1 MKLTL
6 SHERSNAA
14 QGKNSANNRFVG
26 RQNGARGAPV
36 NAATSVTVG
45 HLNLGLLVGSAVL
58 LVAIAAIRVA
68 ASTPLPTPLLYL
80 GLGVLLGE
88 DGIGIQFDDSELTRT
103 LGYAALMIILAEGGL
118 TTSWHTIRPALP
130 AAAALAT
137 VGVGISTAVTGVAA
151 HELLDLPWRTSL
163 LLGAIVSSTDAAA
176 VFAVLRRLPLL
187 PRPTGI
193 LEAESGLNDAPVVL
207 LVLALSGSRH
217 FDAAGLGTTALE
229 IAAELVGG
237 ALIGIGVGVVAG
249 RAIRQVALPASGL
262 YPVAVLA
269 SATFAYSAAALA
281 HTSGFLAVY
290 VAGLVL
296 GNSRLPH
303 GPATRGFAEGLAW
316 LAQIGLFVLL
326 GLLVTPSRL
335 GDRVWPAVGV
345 GAALLLLARPISV
358 ACTASWFRIPWREQ
372 AFLSWA
378 GLRGAVPIVVA
389 TIPVVDR
396 VPGSEKLFDVVFVL
410 AVLWTLVQGTSLPWL
425 ARRLGV
431 TDTADLRMLDLEAAP
446 LERLGADVLQV
457 RILER
462 SRMHGVAVF
471 ELRLPTGVAVS
482 LVVRDGSAL
491 TPTEHT
497 RLRHGDDLLVVCPGG
512 TRAATE
518 RRLRAVAEH
527 GRLARWLSGRPS

>member
-1 MKLTL
+1 M
-6 SHERSNAA
+6 
-14 QGKNSANNRFVG
+14 SAT
-26 RQNGARGAPV
+26 A
-36 NAATSVTVG
+36 VTVH
-45 HLNLGLLVGSAVL
+45 HLNVGLLVGSAVL
-58 LVAIAAIRVA
+58 LVAIAAIRATA
-68 ASTPLPTPLLYL
+68 ATTLPTPLLYL

-88 DGIGIQFDDSELTRT
+88 DGIGIRFDDSEMTRT
-103 LGYAALMIILAEGGL
+103 LGYAALMVILAEGGL

-137 VGVGISTAVTGVAA
+137 VGVGVSTAATGFAA
-151 HELLDLPWRTSL
+151 YHLLDLPWRTAL

-176 VFAVLRRLPLL
+176 VFAVLRRLPML

-207 LVLALSGSRH
+207 LVLALSGSQA
-217 FDAAGLGTTALE
+217 FDAAGLAVTALHLVV
-229 IAAELVGG
+229 ELAGG
-237 ALIGIGVGVVAG
+237 TLIGAVVGVAAG
-249 RAIRQVALPASGL
+249 RAIRRVALPASGL

-269 SATFAYSAAALA
+269 SATFAYAAAALA

-335 GDRVWPAVGV
+335 GEQVWPAIGV
-345 GAALLLLARPISV
+345 GAALLLFARPASV
-358 ACTASWFRIPWREQ
+358 ALSTTWFRVPWNEQ

-389 TIPVVDR
+389 TIPVVNR
-396 VPGSEKLFDVVFVL
+396 VPGSERIFDIVFLL
-410 AVLWTLVQGTSLPWL
+410 AVFWTLVQGTSLPWL
-425 ARRLGV
+425 ARRLRV
-431 TDTADLRMLDLEAAP
+431 TDTVGLRTLDLEAAP

-457 RILER
+457 RILDQ

-482 LVVRDGSAL
+482 LVVRDGVAL
-491 TPTEHT
+491 TPAPET
-497 RLRHGDDLLVVCPGG
+497 RLRHGDDLLVVCPAG
-512 TRAATE
+512 TRPATE
-518 RRLRAVAEH
+518 RRLRAVAER
-527 GRLARWLSGRPS
+527 GRLARWLSDGK